1 MSEIIGMHLTAKNW
15 YNTKGV
21 QLTFPVV
28 TRECRGFGLSFVN
41 DWLPT
46 FSCASLANAALCAAG
61 FVGLSSSSRLVAS
74 YAQSHPYTPDT
85 PAYLHS
91 MHNHTCAHLYTCILH
106 TVTPEHTWHSCI
118 PASYAQSQPCT
129 PDTPAYLHP
138 THNHTH
144 AHLTLLYTCIL
155 CTITPGHTWHS
166 CIPASYAQS
175 HPCTPVYLH
184 PMDSHITR
192 YVTNYTAVQNSYQ
205 ETETPS
211 AGTNLSAV
219 SQHNP
224 LPYQYMSKAIP
235 DIQNHWSSMPK
246 DDWLTRYDFPLVF
259 YSNHRSRLNHCQI
272 RSYCNSHERYVKQ
285 QATMYPMKPFTLF
298 FFSA

>member
-91 MHNHTCAHLYTCILH
+91 MHNHIYAHLTL
-106 TVTPEHTWHSCI
+106 
-118 PASYAQSQPCT
+118 
-129 PDTPAYLHP
+129 LHP

-155 CTITPGHTWHS
+155 CTITPEHTWHS

-285 QATMYPMKPFTLF
+285 QATMYSMKPSTLF

>member
-1 MSEIIGMHLTAKNW
+1 MNNIQNVRNHW
-15 YNTKGV
+15 H
-21 QLTFPVV
+21 
-28 TRECRGFGLSFVN
+28 
-41 DWLPT
+41 
-46 FSCASLANAALCAAG
+46 ASHSKELIQHKRCSAD
-61 FVGLSSSSRLVAS
+61 FSSSDKRMQRFRLELRQWLAADLQLCITSQCSSLCCWVCWFEQLVTS
-74 YAQSHPYTPDT
+74 GRILRTITPIHT
-85 PAYLHS
+85 WHS
-91 MHNHTCAHLYTCILH
+91 CILC
-106 TVTPEHTWHSCI
+106 TITPVHTWHSCI
-118 PASYAQSQPCT
+118 PASYTQSHPST
-129 PDTPAYLHP
+129 PDTPVYLHP
-138 THNHTH
+138 MHNHTH
-144 AHLTLLYTCIL
+144 AHLTLLHTCIL
-155 CTITPGHTWHS
+155 RIITPMHTWHS

-175 HPCTPVYLH
+175 HLGTPDTPVYLH

-246 DDWLTRYDFPLVF
+246 DDRLTRYDFPLVF

-272 RSYCNSHERYVKQ
+272 RSYCNSHERYVKNN
-285 QATMYPMKPFTLF
+285 KPQCIQWSHSRY
-298 FFSA
+298 FFSRHKS